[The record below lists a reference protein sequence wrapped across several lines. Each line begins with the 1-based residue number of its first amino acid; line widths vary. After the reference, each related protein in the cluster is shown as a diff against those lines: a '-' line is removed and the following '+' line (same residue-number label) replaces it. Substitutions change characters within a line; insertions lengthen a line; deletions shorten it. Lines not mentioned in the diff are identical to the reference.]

1 MSETSKK
8 FEIHKNIVDLDKY
21 PLKWQIEQLT
31 YAIENFHKFK
41 EKNCWGL
48 CAYIDSNCKDEYH
61 SGSISSKLTLFN
73 RENAQNFNEKF
84 KARRSNTS
92 LWWWDAGESEPRIK
106 FLEWMLTETKKLDH
120 GTK

>member
-41 EKNCWGL
+41 EKNCCGL
-48 CAYIDSNCKDEYH
+48 CCFFDIVLEVDYGYNHEAFF
-61 SGSISSKLTLFN
+61 TLFN
-73 RENAQNFNEKF
+73 NQN
-84 KARRSNTS
+84 S
-92 LWWWDAGESEPRIK
+92 LFHGGLKGGYWWTLYDPEPRFK

>member
-31 YAIENFHKFK
+31 YAIKNFDKFERDNYSGLCDFFNLIFFHKKGICYYDYKTMF
-41 EKNCWGL
+41 
-48 CAYIDSNCKDEYH
+48 
-61 SGSISSKLTLFN
+61 TLFN
-73 RENAQNFNEKF
+73 NQNALHFGGTD
-84 KARRSNTS
+84 SI
-92 LWWWDAGESEPRIK
+92 WWKECISKPRIK

>member
-41 EKNCWGL
+41 EKNCCGL
-48 CAYIDSNCKDEYH
+48 CYFFDIVLEVDYGN
-61 SGSISSKLTLFN
+61 LTLFN
-73 RENAQNFNEKF
+73 FNNARDYMGAKSCHRLF
-84 KARRSNTS
+84 
-92 LWWWDAGESEPRIK
+92 WWKVGKIKPRK
-106 FLEWMLTETKKLDH
+106 QFLKWMLKETKKTL
-120 GTK
+120 

>member
-21 PLKWQIEQLT
+21 PLKWQIEKLT

-41 EKNCWGL
+41 EKNCCGL
-48 CAYIDSNCKDEYH
+48 CYFFDIVLEVDYDYDEAFF
-61 SGSISSKLTLFN
+61 TLFN
-73 RENAQNFNEKF
+73 NHN
-84 KARRSNTS
+84 S
-92 LWWWDAGESEPRIK
+92 LFHGGLKGGYWWTLYDPEPRIK